1 MSEISIYL
9 FWISIGVLFYCYV
22 GYAFGVFVFNKTKRL
37 FRSSPK
43 SVSLSGWPAI
53 TLIVCAYNEKE
64 IIQKKIENILALDYP
79 SEKLSVIFVTDGT
92 TDGSEQYIL
101 VHSSFTLLHQPE
113 RTGKFTAMKKGMQNV
128 KTSLVVFSDANTML
142 NKESL
147 KNIVSHYKNEKVGG
161 VAGEKRI
168 YRDQKISAVGEAEGF
183 YWKYESFMKK
193 LDADLN
199 TVVGAAGELF
209 SIRTDLYDPPGGD
222 IILDDFIISMNVCLK
237 GYKIEYEP
245 GAYAT
250 EYPSASLQQEMK
262 RKIRISAGAYQSI
275 RYLKGSLNFFKHPV
289 LTFQY
294 VSRRLLRWVVCPLM
308 LPVLFISNLIIFRDG
323 INFGFYAWIF
333 LGQVTFYLLAIP
345 GWWLVSKGKRSG
357 IAVVP
362 FYFVFMN
369 YCLVAGFFRFL
380 SKSQSALWEKSVRQ
394 KVE

>member
-1 MSEISIYL
+1 MPEISIYM
-9 FWISIGVLFYCYV
+9 FWVSIAILFYCYV
-22 GYAFGVFVFNKTKRL
+22 GYALLVFVFNIAKQL

-43 SVSLSGWPAI
+43 SVSLSEWPAI
-53 TLIVCAYNEKE
+53 TLVICAYNEKE
-64 IIQKKIENILALDYP
+64 IIQKKIENTLALDYP
-79 SEKLSVIFVTDGT
+79 SEKMTIIFVTDGT

-101 VHSSFTLLHQPE
+101 KHPSFKLLHQPQ
-113 RTGKFTAMKKGMQNV
+113 RAGKYAAIKKGMQSV

-142 NKESL
+142 NRESI
-147 KNIVSHYKNEKVGG
+147 KNIVTHYKKGKVGG

-168 YRDQKISAVGEAEGF
+168 QSDQNISAVGEAEGF

-209 SIRTDLYDPPGGD
+209 SIRTDLYDPPEGD

-245 GAYAT
+245 DAYAT
-250 EYPSASLQQEMK
+250 EYPSASLRQEMK

-275 RYLKGSLNFFKHPV
+275 GYLKGCLNFFKQPV

-294 VSRRLLRWVVCPLM
+294 ISRRLLRWVVCPFM
-308 LPVLFISNLIIFRDG
+308 LPVLFISNFIIFRG
-323 INFGFYAWIF
+323 GSNLSFYTWML
-333 LGQVTFYLLAIP
+333 LGQMTFYLLAIP

-357 IAVVP
+357 IIVVP

-369 YCLVAGFFRFL
+369 YCLVAGFFRFIN
-380 SKSQSALWEKSVRQ
+380 KSQSVLWEKSARQ
-394 KVE
+394 IVE